1 MKYVPP
7 SKEELARRGIVDKPE
22 AAPKAAPKVT
32 PKAKTKAKAKSMF
45 KTKE

>member
-22 AAPKAAPKVT
+22 AAPKAAPKAE
-32 PKAKTKAKAKSMF
+32 PKKAKKKLF